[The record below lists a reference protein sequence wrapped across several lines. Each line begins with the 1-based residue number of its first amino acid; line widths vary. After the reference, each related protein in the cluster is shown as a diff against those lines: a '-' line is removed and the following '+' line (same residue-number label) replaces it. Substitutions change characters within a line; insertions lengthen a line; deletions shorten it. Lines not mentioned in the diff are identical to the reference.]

1 MKKTLQNI
9 LAITLLGLSIVI
21 IGFFLTTQK
30 NSSKEHVDNLISK
43 EEESIKDRAENSK
56 ERQEHFFRLMR
67 DPATNKIPDNIRAKE
82 LEFAHKLDASQRFK
96 SSQASE
102 EIDIVEAGP
111 NDVGGRTRG
120 LGIDSRNSDI
130 ILAGG
135 ASGGMWKSSN
145 GGNSWA
151 QTSDLGQNLG
161 VTSLVQDPSNL
172 DTWYYSTGEFSGASS
187 RARGGGGRLYG
198 SGIYVSNDN
207 GDSWS
212 QIQATADNDV
222 SFNSEFDFISRVEIS
237 PTTGTAFFASHGDG
251 IYRSTN
257 QFTTNSLVLG
267 GFNQHIYS
275 DVQVAP
281 NGNVVAVISAP
292 FNGFSQSNSSGVY
305 ISSDDGLTWT
315 DVTPN
320 SYPSS
325 PGRGV
330 LGLSQSDPVFY
341 VFVADVPDNSSQ
353 PSLYAFDASD
363 INNVTA
369 EDRTDNIPNFGEPVG
384 DLNLQGGY
392 NMVCEVHPTD
402 SDFIVIGGTN
412 LFRSEDGFATP
423 AADEDNNGISDNS
436 ETGKFWVGG
445 YAKANNVNQYSRH
458 HPDQHAVVFDPNNSN
473 RIFSSHDGGISVA
486 SNITSANISWTDL
499 NNGYNVTQF
508 YTVSL
513 HPNAG
518 DERVIGGTQDNGSPF
533 FRYSNITGTSDSFDY
548 SSGDGAYQYLGTNY
562 MTTSSQ
568 NGRLIQYQ
576 YSALGEPTGFSYIS
590 PLAASSQLFIHP
602 YLVNHNNEDI
612 IFYPSGFRLYRNDM
626 ATTLERNTDEPDGTS
641 EGWTQLSNLLTTP
654 GTLISTLALSTTNPT
669 DVLYYASYS
678 ESQAP
683 KIYRLENASTAT
695 ETSDLTV
702 IEITA
707 QNSTSVPPEGAYIH
721 DIAIAED
728 NGNELIAV
736 VSNYSTE
743 SIYYT
748 SNGGSSWT
756 GIGGNLEPANGNGPS
771 VRTAAIAKT
780 SNGEKTYYVGTSTGL
795 YATNDLDGENTVWKF
810 QGASTIGNTVVEYLD
825 YRSSDQTL
833 AIATHGRGIF
843 IGNASVSVSNES
855 ELTSNTPSK
864 FSLEQNY
871 PNPFNPSTSI
881 SYSLPA
887 SSNVTISVYD
897 ISGRKVSTL
906 INNQSASAGTHQIN
920 FDATN
925 LASGIYLYRIDANSV
940 AENRSFTQIKRMT
953 LIK

>member
-1 MKKTLQNI
+1 MKKTLQSI
-9 LAITLLGLSIVI
+9 LAITLLGLTVI
-21 IGFFLTTQK
+21 MVGLFLTNQK
-30 NSSKEHVDNLISK
+30 DTINNQIGNFVSG
-43 EEESIKDRAENSK
+43 EEKTINDRAENSK
-56 ERQEHFFRLMR
+56 DRQDHFFRLMR

-102 EIDIVEAGP
+102 EINIVEAGP

-120 LGIDSRNSDI
+120 LGIDSRDSDI

-135 ASGGMWKSSN
+135 ASGGMWKSID
-145 GGNSWA
+145 GGDSWT

-161 VTSLVQDPSNL
+161 VTSLVQDPNNL
-172 DTWYYSTGEFSGASS
+172 NTWYYSTGEFNGASS
-187 RARGGGGRLYG
+187 RARGGGGQLYG
-198 SGIYVSNDN
+198 SGIYTSNDN
-207 GDSWS
+207 GDSWT

-222 SFNSEFDFISRVEIS
+222 TFNSEFDYISRVEIS
-237 PTTGTAFFASHGDG
+237 PTTGTAFFASNGDG

-257 QFTTNSLVLG
+257 QFNANTLVLG
-267 GFNQHIYS
+267 GVNQHIYS
-275 DVQVAP
+275 DVQVAS

-292 FNGFSQSNSSGVY
+292 FSGQTQSNPSGVY

-315 DVTPN
+315 NVTPN
-320 SYPSS
+320 SYPSN

-341 VFVADVPDNSSQ
+341 VFVADNSSQ
-353 PSLYAFDASD
+353 ASLYAFDTSD
-363 INNVTA
+363 INNVTS
-369 EDRTDNIPNFGEPVG
+369 EDRTDNIPNFGAPVG

-402 SDFIVIGGTN
+402 PDIVVIGGTN
-412 LFRSEDGFATP
+412 LFRSEDGFTTTP
-423 AADEDNNGISDNS
+423 DDDDSNGITDSNEKSDY
-436 ETGKFWVGG
+436 WIGG
-445 YAKANNVNQYSRH
+445 YSKANNIAQYTNH
-458 HPDQHAVVFDPNNSN
+458 HPDQHAVVFDPNDSN

-486 SNITSANISWTDL
+486 DDITSFSILWDDL

-513 HPNAG
+513 HPDAG
-518 DERVIGGTQDNGSPF
+518 DDRIIGGTQDNGSPYF
-533 FRYSNITGTSDSFDY
+533 KYNSITGTTTSDDA

-568 NGRLIQYQ
+568 RGRLIQYD
-576 YSALGEPTGFSYIS
+576 YTLLGDPTNFSYIT
-590 PLAASSQLFIHP
+590 PLAASNQLFIHP
-602 YLVNHNNEDI
+602 YLVNHNDEDI
-612 IFYPSGFRLYRNDM
+612 IFYPSGRDLFRNDM
-626 ATTLERNTDEPDGTS
+626 GTTLANNQDNPDGIN
-641 EGWTQLSNLLTTP
+641 EGWTELSNLDTDP
-654 GTLISTLALSTTNPT
+654 GSLISTLAITTTNPS

-678 ESQAP
+678 ENDAP
-683 KIYRLENASTAT
+683 KIYKLNNASTAT

-707 QNSTSVPPEGAYIH
+707 ENSTSVPPQGAYIH
-721 DIAIAED
+721 DIAISED
-728 NGNELIAV
+728 NGNELIV
-736 VSNYSTE
+736 VISNYSTE
-743 SIYYT
+743 SVYYT
-748 SNGGSSWT
+748 SDGGSSWT

-771 VRTAAIAKT
+771 VRTAAITKT

-795 YATNDLDGENTVWKF
+795 YATNTLDDENTVWKF
-810 QGASTIGNTVVEYLD
+810 QGASTIGNTVIEYLD
-825 YRSSDQTL
+825 YRKSDQTL

-843 IGNASVSVSNES
+843 IGNVSTSVSNEGNIV
-855 ELTSNTPSK
+855 SNTPAK
-864 FSLEQNY
+864 FNLEQNY

-881 SYSLPA
+881 SYSLPT

-906 INNQSASAGTHQIN
+906 LSNQSTSAGTHQIN